1 MALSS
6 LTKQSQRS
14 EATLAVE
21 VGRRIRA
28 ARLASGMSQ
37 AQLGDPLTRAYVS
50 QVESGQTLPSLT
62 ALVHL
67 AERLGIDPCL
77 LLPSRGSGPRQYTR
91 THASLHPLG
100 RAPSG

>member
-6 LTKQSQRS
+6 LTKQSQRT

-21 VGRRIRA
+21 VGQRIRA

-37 AQLGDPLTRAYVS
+37 ARLGDPLTRAYVS

-62 ALVHL
+62 AFLHL
-67 AERLGIDPCL
+67 ADRLGIDPCL
-77 LLPSRGSGPRQYTR
+77 LLPSRGSGRRQYTR
-91 THASLHPLG
+91 THASLHSLG

>member
-6 LTKQSQRS
+6 LTKQYPRS

-28 ARLASGMSQ
+28 ARLAQRMSQ

-50 QVESGQTLPSLT
+50 QVESGQTLPSL
-62 ALVHL
+62 AAFVHL

-100 RAPSG
+100 RAPTG